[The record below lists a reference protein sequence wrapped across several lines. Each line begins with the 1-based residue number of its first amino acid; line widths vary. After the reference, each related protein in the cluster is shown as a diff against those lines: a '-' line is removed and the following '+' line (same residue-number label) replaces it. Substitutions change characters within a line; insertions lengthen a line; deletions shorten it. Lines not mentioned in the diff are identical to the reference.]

1 MTRVGTGDSIGDKHL
16 DFGRMSRA
24 LSASETTDD
33 ADDDDGDEEA
43 TTDEDGGMGA
53 VAVRGPVRLRG
64 ASFSR
69 P

>member
-1 MTRVGTGDSIGDKHL
+1 MGDKHL

-24 LSASETTDD
+24 LSASEITDD
-33 ADDDDGDEEA
+33 ADDDDADEEA
-43 TTDEDGGMGA
+43 TADLDGGMDA
-53 VAVRGPVRLRG
+53 VRLRG